1 MIDEKILDEIFPI
14 TSREELKE
22 AYVEELKKEGFVI
35 TNFSSGGI
43 FNMLLQIIL
52 QAKVEL
58 LILLRNLLSHFY
70 VRHATGKWLDLL
82 GEDFTKKRKEAKNTC
97 GKITLYR
104 DPDAEARTFVIP
116 INTIFKTKKD
126 INHEELRFFSTQAV
140 EMLAEESSIIVP
152 VAAEKAG
159 SKYNL
164 PEGQIDKCMIH
175 LEGINKICNEQ
186 DWITEEGSNEES
198 QEAFRER
205 ILNAWAE
212 LSSRPIALKYK
223 NICEGVK
230 GVLHVRVDD
239 LHPRGQGTIDII
251 VTSTMGAA
259 TEKLLEEVRKAADSI
274 KGEYDNILVKSA
286 DTTYQNV
293 DLTITLPGLAADEG
307 IAERAEA
314 IVMDYFKI
322 DQDRNLNEF
331 ILFDLSY
338 ALKKGI
344 EIIKNVKYTVP
355 QEDVIVD
362 KDQVIILGQVKITIE
377 REGQHV

>member
-22 AYVEELKKEGFVI
+22 TYVEELKKEGFVI

-104 DPDAEARTFVIP
+104 DPDAEA
-116 INTIFKTKKD
+116 
-126 INHEELRFFSTQAV
+126 V
-140 EMLAEESSIIVP
+140 EMLAEENSIIVP

-164 PEGQIDKCMIH
+164 PEGQVDKCMIH

-314 IVMDYFKI
+314 IVIDYFKI

>member
-1 MIDEKILDEIFPI
+1 
-14 TSREELKE
+14 
-22 AYVEELKKEGFVI
+22 
-35 TNFSSGGI
+35 
-43 FNMLLQIIL
+43 
-52 QAKVEL
+52 
-58 LILLRNLLSHFY
+58 
-70 VRHATGKWLDLL
+70 
-82 GEDFTKKRKEAKNTC
+82 
-97 GKITLYR
+97 
-104 DPDAEARTFVIP
+104 
-116 INTIFKTKKD
+116 
-126 INHEELRFFSTQAV
+126 
-140 EMLAEESSIIVP
+140 
-152 VAAEKAG
+152 
-159 SKYNL
+159 
-164 PEGQIDKCMIH
+164 
-175 LEGINKICNEQ
+175 
-186 DWITEEGSNEES
+186 
-198 QEAFRER
+198 
-205 ILNAWAE
+205 
-212 LSSRPIALKYK
+212 
-223 NICEGVK
+223 
-230 GVLHVRVDD
+230 
-239 LHPRGQGTIDII
+239 
-251 VTSTMGAA
+251 MGAA

-314 IVMDYFKI
+314 IVIDYFKI